1 MTAVISAAP
10 RSHAVL
16 LSENPRCLLAQADAV
31 AGRFQDDGWGIAFYG
46 GRGEASVI
54 KSPEP
59 ARSRKQAFARAARK
73 AVSRVVVAHLR
84 AASNPAGLPQKKLIG
99 MANTQPFSGRGLVFA
114 HNGTLYIKDEI
125 KSLLG
130 GYAARVK
137 GINDSEVL
145 FWQVVKMLDAYGS
158 PEKALEMALDEI
170 YTVWVSCKDRYPGRE
185 GPCRGLNMFLASR
198 DSLSVLCHYPKK
210 RGKGALLT
218 PGWEFGRLAWRHEG
232 GRVVFSSEPAD
243 EAAGWKKMND
253 MQVARAVV
261 AGGKISLTFSAV
273 KRNPL

>member
-1 MTAVISAAP
+1 MTAAISAAP
-10 RSHAVL
+10 RSHAGL
-16 LSENPRCLLAQADAV
+16 LLENPRCLLAQADAV

-59 ARSRKQAFARAARK
+59 ARCRKLAFARAARK

-84 AASNPAGLPQKKLIG
+84 DASNPAGLPRKKLIG
-99 MANTQPFSGRGLVFA
+99 LANTQPFSGRGLAFA

-125 KSLLG
+125 KGLLG
-130 GYAARVK
+130 RYAARVK

-198 DSLSVLCHYPKK
+198 DSLAVLCHYPAKG
-210 RGKGALLT
+210 GKGALLT

-261 AGGKISLTFSAV
+261 ADGKISLTFSAV
-273 KRNPL
+273 KRKTL